1 MPPMSEPIRL
11 LYCHCAHAQ
20 ATPRP
25 AREAA
30 LRALCA
36 SGLHVETV
44 DDLCI
49 AAHRRAPELRR
60 LAASGP
66 LLIAA
71 CAPRAVECLFAAANA
86 PLAPETTRFVNL
98 RTASP
103 ESIHE
108 ALPKTDAAPSPETS
122 FQTTWE
128 RLETSAPE
136 PDGWAGWAPVIDAT
150 RCTHCLQCL
159 SFCLFGVYA
168 ANAGKVEV
176 REPSQCK
183 PNCPACARVCPEA
196 AILFP
201 QHPAEAIHGGV
212 IPGDA
217 TPALPKADLSALLG
231 GDLYTILRARNGGTR
246 FSPDRSP
253 EAAMEERRQCLAA
266 LAREGGIPLDVLES
280 LPPPAELAQR
290 AAQARAAAQSA
301 RQQPD

>member
-1 MPPMSEPIRL
+1 MSAPTRL

-36 SGLHVETV
+36 SGLPLETV

-49 AAHRRAPELRR
+49 AAARHPLELRR

-66 LLIAA
+66 LFIAA
-71 CAPRAVECLFAAANA
+71 CAPRAVECLFSAANA
-86 PLAPETTRFVNL
+86 PLPKETRFVNL
-98 RTASP
+98 RTATT
-103 ESIHE
+103 ESIQE
-108 ALPKTDAAPSPETS
+108 ALPKTDASPSPQMP
-122 FQTTWE
+122 FQTTWN
-128 RLETSAPE
+128 RLEAPTPE
-136 PDGWAGWAPVIDAT
+136 PDGWQGWAPVIDAT
-150 RCTHCLQCL
+150 RCTNCLQCL

-168 ANAGKVEV
+168 AREGKVEV
-176 REPSQCK
+176 REPAQCK

-201 QHPAEAIHGGV
+201 QHPAEAIHGGT
-212 IPGDA
+212 IPGNA
-217 TPALPKADLSALLG
+217 APALPKTDLSALLG
-231 GDLYTILRARNGGTR
+231 GDLYSTLRARNGGPR

-253 EAAMEERRQCLAA
+253 QAALEERRQCLAA
-266 LAREGGIPLDVLES
+266 LALEGGIPLDVLES
-280 LPPPAELAQR
+280 LPPPAELTQR

-301 RQQPD
+301 RQQPG

>member
-1 MPPMSEPIRL
+1 MSEPIRL

-49 AAHRRAPELRR
+49 AAARRPLELRR

-71 CAPRAVECLFAAANA
+71 CAPRAVECLFSAANA
-86 PLAPETTRFVNL
+86 SLSPETTHFVNL
-98 RTASP
+98 RTATP
-103 ESIHE
+103 ESIQE
-108 ALPKTDAAPSPETS
+108 VLQALPKTDAAPAPETS
-122 FQTTWE
+122 FQTTWD
-128 RLETSAPE
+128 RMETPTLE
-136 PDGWAGWAPVIDAT
+136 PDGWTGWAPVIDST

-168 ANAGKVEV
+168 AKAGKVEV
-176 REPSQCK
+176 REPAQCK

-201 QHPAEAIHGGV
+201 QHPAEAIHGGTHDN
-212 IPGDA
+212 IAP
-217 TPALPKADLSALLG
+217 PLPKADLSALLG
-231 GDLYTILRARNGGTR
+231 GDLYSILRARNGGPR

-301 RQQPD
+301 RK